1 MKFSKEDILE
11 KISNKYEYDF
21 TGFKNTKSYIILICE
36 EHGDSPVRIDK
47 LISGQICPKCSKKI
61 SNEKLRKSKEKYI
74 EECNIKHKNKYDY
87 SLLIYEKCNSYIN
100 VICPYHG
107 KFEIR
112 ADHHRSGQGCRECYL
127 IKNCKIHSKSI
138 EKFIEDSKEIH
149 GDFFDYSNVEY
160 INNKTPVIIICP
172 YHGEFKQ
179 TPHLHTIKKCGCP
192 FCKQSKGEKEIKKY
206 LKMNK
211 MKFIEQ
217 KRFENCKNKNK
228 LPFDFYLPDLN
239 VCIEYDGKQ
248 HFESVEFF
256 GGEKAF
262 YKIKENDK
270 IKNQYCLENNIG
282 LIRISYKDDIN
293 QKLFSFFNNRIY

>member
-11 KISNKYEYDF
+11 KISKKYEYDF

-107 KFEIR
+107 EFEIR

-127 IKNCKIHSKSI
+127 IKNSKIHSKSI
-138 EKFIEDSKEIH
+138 EKFTEDSKEIH

-160 INNKTPVIIICP
+160 INN
-172 YHGEFKQ
+172 E
-179 TPHLHTIKKCGCP
+179 LHI
-192 FCKQSKGEKEIKKY
+192 SK
-206 LKMNK
+206 
-211 MKFIEQ
+211 
-217 KRFENCKNKNK
+217 
-228 LPFDFYLPDLN
+228 D
-239 VCIEYDGKQ
+239 
-248 HFESVEFF
+248 
-256 GGEKAF
+256 
-262 YKIKENDK
+262 
-270 IKNQYCLENNIG
+270 
-282 LIRISYKDDIN
+282 
-293 QKLFSFFNNRIY
+293 